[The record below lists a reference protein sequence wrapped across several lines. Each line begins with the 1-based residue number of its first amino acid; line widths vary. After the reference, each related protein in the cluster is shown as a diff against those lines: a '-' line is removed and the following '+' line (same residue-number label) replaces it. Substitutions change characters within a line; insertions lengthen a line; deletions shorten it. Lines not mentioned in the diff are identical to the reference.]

1 MSQNEQEF
9 RSYLNRQFWQD
20 PTLVEVAIDQSVK
33 YLQKYRKQ
41 CKRENDRD
49 LRNFADIAFPVMVEK
64 MRPKR
69 SFWRQVMRA
78 DWLVAMFKRLHFN
91 SEGQCV
97 AIKMAWRQYEKEL
110 Q

>member
-20 PTLVEVAIDQSVK
+20 PTLVEVAIDQSAK
-33 YLQKYRKQ
+33 YLQKYREQ

-49 LRNFADIAFPVMVEK
+49 LRNFAEIAFPVMVEK

-69 SFWRQVMRA
+69 SFWRQVMRV
-78 DWLVAMFKRLHFN
+78 DWLVALFSRLGFDN
-91 SEGQCV
+91 IGQCD
-97 AIKMAWRQYEKEL
+97 AIQKAWREYTKEL